1 MTTALR
7 DERPLFTGAQL
18 RSLIVPLVIEQVLVV
33 AVGMADT
40 MMVSAVGEA
49 AVSGVSLVDMLN
61 LLISNLFAALA
72 TGGAVVTS
80 QFLGE
85 IGRAHV

>member
-40 MMVSAVGEA
+40 MMVL
-49 AVSGVSLVDMLN
+49 SL
-61 LLISNLFAALA
+61 IH
-72 TGGAVVTS
+72 
-80 QFLGE
+80 
-85 IGRAHV
+85 I